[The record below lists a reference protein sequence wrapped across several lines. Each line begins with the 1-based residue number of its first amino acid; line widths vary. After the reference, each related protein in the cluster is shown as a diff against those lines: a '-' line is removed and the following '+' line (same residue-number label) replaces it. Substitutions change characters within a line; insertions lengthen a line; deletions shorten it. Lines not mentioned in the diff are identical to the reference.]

1 MMSQVET
8 CPWLILAKRIFPST
22 PAPLSSSSQD
32 EEEAVRNVRQLRM
45 RRHAK
50 LQFCLHQL
58 AALEGNAPDEI
69 VVPSSCSWT
78 AIANTTTSLNGTSQ
92 AAGGAFE
99 VPSGHMDTSSGVLR
113 SRETAEESERPSKH
127 PRISAVFEHE
137 DAEHPTSALE
147 SSEVDELESN
157 DFSLDEEMDT
167 KSDDVSDAALFETA
181 LFSFIARQNLNLS
194 DSEIL
199 RIDTMA
205 DHLEISWLRTMGVSL
220 PTDGCDCD
228 YKGQTPKT
236 STTRMTRAC

>member
-78 AIANTTTSLNGTSQ
+78 ASANTTTSLNGTSQ

-147 SSEVDELESN
+147 SSEVDELEFN

-181 LFSFIARQNLNLS
+181 LFSFIARQNLNLVTVKYFK
-194 DSEIL
+194 L
-199 RIDTMA
+199 TP
-205 DHLEISWLRTMGVSL
+205 WLITLKSPG
-220 PTDGCDCD
+220 
-228 YKGQTPKT
+228 
-236 STTRMTRAC
+236 

>member
-8 CPWLILAKRIFPST
+8 CPWLILAKTIFPST
-22 PAPLSSSSQD
+22 PAAPLSSSSQD

-78 AIANTTTSLNGTSQ
+78 ASANTTTPLNGTSQ

-181 LFSFIARQNLNLS
+181 LFSL
-194 DSEIL
+194 L
-199 RIDTMA
+199 RG
-205 DHLEISWLRTMGVSL
+205 R
-220 PTDGCDCD
+220 
-228 YKGQTPKT
+228 T
-236 STTRMTRAC
+236 ST